1 MILKALD
8 RLRTGL
14 RDAVRAGEGLAER
27 VALAEVDAAIQTRV
41 QGMLIPS
48 FVVGALLIVAQIAA
62 AVINDREALRLT
74 TTSIVLVAGLYGLWA
89 LATGIAGA
97 LPVIAVWWAAPGSPH
112 NLARLLLYELI
123 LTKLRATFTSEEGRA
138 TTAGHV
144 VRYALKFSGGPSSWE
159 SYALHLADRIA
170 PRMVRHGLLR
180 VAMVIVPVLIAWL
193 YYRFKIFPDIIHAQT
208 GLGIWGAFLYPGA
221 ALIDAV
227 AGTHLRQALL
237 QPSIG

>member
-1 MILKALD
+1 MILKSLEK
-8 RLRTGL
+8 LRTGL

-48 FVVGALLIVAQIAA
+48 LVVAALFAVAQIAA
-62 AVINDREALRLT
+62 AVIGDPEALRIA
-74 TTSIVLVAGLYGLWA
+74 TTSIVLAAGLYGLWA
-89 LATGIAGA
+89 LTVGIGA
-97 LPVIAVWWAAPGSPH
+97 AVPVVAVWWAAPTTPH

-123 LTKLRATFTSEEGRA
+123 LTKLRQTFTSEEGRA
-138 TTAGHV
+138 TTASHV

-159 SYALHLADRIA
+159 SYAMHLADRIA

-180 VAMVIVPVLIAWL
+180 VAMVVVPVLIAWG
-193 YYRFKIFPDIIHAQT
+193 YYRLVIFPDVIRAQT
-208 GLGIWGAFLYPGA
+208 GLGVWGAFLYPFA

-227 AGTHLRQALL
+227 AGTHLRQILL
-237 QPSIG
+237 H